1 MLGFLKKTGLF
12 LGIFF
17 LLPELVFNLIVPKIS
32 YHQNYEKAA
41 RLLPKIDEQ
50 TTLFIGASRTEWGI
64 KPLVIERLTDRK
76 VYNLA
81 FPGSNGLDVLAYLKK
96 HQIFPK
102 EIIIGTAPLHF
113 TVTNFDIEN
122 LDTSLSNA
130 FYLNAQYQFKKW
142 SYLYEKRSLEYF
154 YKKEKPFFIK
164 HKYDKRGGVV
174 VKECGDYA
182 ERLRFQQED
191 FADVAGRKFKTSFE
205 EYCSKMRDE
214 ITFFQQKGVRVSA
227 LIMPVCTELR
237 QIEDRVAKL
246 DYSSVSFDNVFD
258 FRKYYDP
265 KKPQV
270 PDADIYVDCSHL
282 SPEYAEEF
290 SKIIARKLQ

>member
-17 LLPELVFNLIVPKIS
+17 LLPELIFNLIVPKIS

-50 TTLFIGASRTEWGI
+50 TTLFIGASRIEWGI
-64 KPLVIERLTDRK
+64 KPLVIEELTDRK

-142 SYLYEKRSLEYF
+142 SYMYEKRSLEYF
-154 YKKEKPFFIK
+154 YKRKKPFFIK
-164 HKYDKRGGVV
+164 HKYDKRGGVE
-174 VKECGDYA
+174 VKEYGDYTQ
-182 ERLRFQQED
+182 RLGFQRED
-191 FADVAGRKFKTSFE
+191 FSDLAGRKFKTSFE
-205 EYCSKMRDE
+205 EYRSKLAQE
-214 ITFFQQKGVRVSA
+214 VAFFQQNGVRISA
-227 LIMPVCTELR
+227 LMMPACAEIR
-237 QIEDRVAKL
+237 EIEDGVVRP
-246 DYSSVSFDNVFD
+246 DYSGVPFDNIFD
-258 FRKYYDP
+258 FREYYDH
-265 KKPQV
+265 KKTKIA
-270 PDADIYVDCSHL
+270 DADIYIDGSHL
-282 SPEYAEEF
+282 TPEYAAEF
-290 SKIIARKLQ
+290 SKIIAHEL